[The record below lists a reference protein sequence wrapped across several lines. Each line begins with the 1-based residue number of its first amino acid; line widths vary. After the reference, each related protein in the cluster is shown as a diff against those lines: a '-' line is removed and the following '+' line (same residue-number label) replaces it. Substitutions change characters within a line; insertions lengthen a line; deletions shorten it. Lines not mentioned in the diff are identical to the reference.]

1 MESDKRTG
9 AAAQAQ
15 SAPENA
21 QQEQQKKAAPG
32 ASQQASAQ
40 RADTAGEQAHPLARQ
55 KRTFLYTFAVLL
67 YAIVVRLL
75 FFLRIE
81 GRENIPKDRNCILMG
96 NHQCLLDPVTL
107 ALCVPDREIHF
118 MGKKE
123 LFENRLL
130 GWAFR
135 KVHGFPVDRGNMD
148 MAAIR
153 TAMGVLKEGNTL
165 GIFPEGTRSRSGHML
180 PLLGGASLLALKSG
194 CDVVPVYIDGSY
206 RPFHRIVVRVGKPV
220 DMADLRAGR
229 MNRETCDELTH
240 RIEASF
246 AHLSNGKS
254 LPAPQ
259 DAA

>member
-1 MESDKRTG
+1 MESDKRAG

-15 SAPENA
+15 SAPQEAHGGGQEKNA
-21 QQEQQKKAAPG
+21 AQGTPAQKADRPAEQPHA
-32 ASQQASAQ
+32 
-40 RADTAGEQAHPLARQ
+40 LAKQ
-55 KRTFLYTFAVLL
+55 KRTFLYTFVVVL
-67 YAIVVRLL
+67 YAIVVKLL
-75 FFLRIE
+75 FFMRIE
-81 GRENIPKDRNCILMG
+81 GRENIPKDRNCVLMG

-165 GIFPEGTRSRSGHML
+165 GIFPEGTRSKSGHML

-194 CDVVPVYIDGSY
+194 CDVVPVYIDGNY
-206 RPFHRIVVRVGKPV
+206 RPFRRIVVRVGKPV

-229 MNRETCDELTH
+229 MNRETCDVLTR
-240 RIEASF
+240 RIEAAF
-246 AHLSNGKS
+246 ARLSNGKS

>member
-1 MESDKRTG
+1 MESDKRAGT
-9 AAAQAQ
+9 AAQAQ
-15 SAPENA
+15 SAPQEA
-21 QQEQQKKAAPG
+21 QSGQADKAAPEAPQG
-32 ASQQASAQ
+32 TIAQ
-40 RADTAGEQAHPLARQ
+40 KADRPAEQPHALAKQ
-55 KRTFLYTFAVLL
+55 KRTFLYTFVVLL
-67 YAIVVRLL
+67 YAIMAKLL
-75 FFLRIE
+75 FFMRIE
-81 GRENIPKDRNCILMG
+81 GRENIPKDCNCVLMG

-107 ALCVPDREIHF
+107 ALCVPEREIHF

-135 KVHGFPVDRGNMD
+135 RVHGFPVDRGNMD

-165 GIFPEGTRSRSGHML
+165 GIFPEGTRSKSGHML

-194 CDVVPVYIDGSY
+194 CDVVPVYIDGNY
-206 RPFHRIVVRVGKPV
+206 RPFRRIVVRVGKPV

-229 MNRETCDELTH
+229 MNRETCDVLTQ
-240 RIEASF
+240 RIEAAF
-246 AHLSNGKS
+246 ARLSNGKS

-259 DAA
+259 DEA

>member
-1 MESDKRTG
+1 MESDKRTSAAVQAALQEEKQANAAAQAAPQQEKQ

-15 SAPENA
+15 AGA
-21 QQEQQKKAAPG
+21 QEE
-32 ASQQASAQ
+32 
-40 RADTAGEQAHPLARQ
+40 RRIARP
-55 KRTFLYTFAVLL
+55 KRTFLYTFVVLL
-67 YAIVVRLL
+67 YAIVVKIL
-75 FFLRIE
+75 FFMRIE
-81 GRENIPKDRNCILMG
+81 GRENIPKERNCVLMG

-153 TAMGVLKEGNTL
+153 TAMGVLRDGNTL
-165 GIFPEGTRSRSGHML
+165 GIFPEGTRSKTGHML

-194 CDVVPVYIDGSY
+194 CDVVPVYIDGRY
-206 RPFHRIVVRVGKPV
+206 KPFHRIVVRVGKPV
-220 DMADLRAGR
+220 EMADLRAGR
-229 MNRETCDELTH
+229 MNRETCDELTR

-246 AHLSNGKS
+246 AQLSNGKS
-254 LPAPQ
+254 LPAPEEQ
-259 DAA
+259 A